1 MKKIRLIKS
10 SLVAVALSL
19 VLLLPGCVAPIDSA
33 VDSKAAEAQS
43 LAAQAAA
50 ITGPTDYTQTVVNA
64 KPFVVAIDVQTPG
77 FFGGLEESSG
87 SGWIFRAD
95 GIIVTNRHV
104 VEGATKVIVTLADG
118 RVFDATSWK
127 MASTSASDLA
137 VVKIPASGLP
147 VAVLGDSTK
156 LLVGEPV
163 AAIGNALGLG
173 VSMKGGWVSRLD
185 VFAEGLS
192 GLIETDAAINP
203 GNSGGPLVNYS
214 GLIIGIT
221 TLKLVDV
228 DIERVGYAIS
238 INNAI
243 PIINQLI
250 AQL

>member
-1 MKKIRLIKS
+1 MNVNSPVKT
-10 SLVAVALSL
+10 SLVVIASL
-19 VLLLPGCVAPIDSA
+19 VLLLPGCVNPIDSA
-33 VDSKAAEAQS
+33 VDSKAAETQALS
-43 LAAQAAA
+43 AQAAA

-64 KPFVVAIDVQTPG
+64 KPFVVAIDVQVLDQ
-77 FFGGLEESSG
+77 FGRLQEGSG

-104 VEGATKVIVTLADG
+104 VEGATRVIVTLADG

-127 MASTSASDLA
+127 MASTSVSDLA
-137 VVKIPASGLP
+137 VVKLPASGLP
-147 VAVLGDSTK
+147 VAALGDSTT

-173 VSMKGGWVSRLD
+173 VSMKGGWVSRLN
-185 VFAEGLS
+185 VSAEGLT

-214 GLIIGIT
+214 GQVIGIT
-221 TLKLVDV
+221 TLKLVDI
-228 DIERVGYAIS
+228 DIERVGYAIN
-238 INNAI
+238 INGAV

>member
-1 MKKIRLIKS
+1 MKINRSIKNPGI
-10 SLVAVALSL
+10 AIALSL

-33 VDSKAAEAQS
+33 VDSKAAEAQA

-64 KPFVVAIDVQTPG
+64 KPFVVAIDVQVPDQ
-77 FFGGLEESSG
+77 FGRPQEGSG

-104 VEGATKVIVTLADG
+104 IEGATKVIVTLADG

-127 MASTSASDLA
+127 MSSTSVSDLA

-147 VAVLGDSTK
+147 IAVLGDSTK
-156 LLVGEPV
+156 LVVGEPV

-173 VSMKGGWVSRLD
+173 VSMKGGWVSRLN
-185 VFAEGLS
+185 VTAEGLT

-214 GLIIGIT
+214 GQIIGIT
-221 TLKLVDV
+221 TLKLVEVDV
-228 DIERVGYAIS
+228 ERVGYAIN
-238 INNAI
+238 INSAT